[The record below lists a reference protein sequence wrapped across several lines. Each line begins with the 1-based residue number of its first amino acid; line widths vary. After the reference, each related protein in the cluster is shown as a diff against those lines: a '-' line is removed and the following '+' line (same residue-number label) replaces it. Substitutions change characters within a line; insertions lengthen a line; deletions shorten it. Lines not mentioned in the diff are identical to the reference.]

1 MRAKLVLAPKKQP
14 VQQRAVV
21 TYRAI
26 VVATARILERKGYE
40 ALTTNQVARAAGVG
54 IASVYEYFPGK
65 HALVAAVIT
74 EAVDAVIREL
84 HEGLERAL
92 ALGSGDAV
100 EQWIL
105 LMFAAIEK
113 RRRLVAVLVE
123 EVPFFWQVPA
133 VQAARSRLHDL
144 SRLARSLNPNAP
156 ESHLEALVY
165 LLPIM
170 VSNAVVDTVV
180 RPPKG
185 LDAEEIRKALTHA
198 VRRLMY

>member
-1 MRAKLVLAPKKQP
+1 MRAKLVLTPKKQP
-14 VQQRAVV
+14 VQQRAIV

-26 VVATARILERKGYE
+26 VVATARILERRGYE

-74 EAVDAVIREL
+74 EMVDAVIREL
-84 HEGLERAL
+84 HQGLERTL
-92 ALGSGDAV
+92 ASGSGDAV
-100 EQWIL
+100 EQWII

-113 RRRLVAVLVE
+113 RRRLVAVLAE

-133 VQAARSRLHDL
+133 VREARARLYDL
-144 SRLARSLNPNAP
+144 SRLARALNPNAP
-156 ESHLEALVY
+156 GPHIEAIVY

-170 VSNAVVDTVV
+170 VSNAVIDTVL

-185 LDAEEIRKALTHA
+185 FDAEEIRKALSHA